1 MKIEINTCYSEFD
14 LEELEYL
21 LIQILNRKLQLKKP
35 IFEMVKLSKE
45 DLNELDKINKIE
57 EKLIKIM
64 KK

>member
-1 MKIEINTCYSEFD
+1 MKIEINTSYSEFD

>member
-1 MKIEINTCYSEFD
+1 MRIEINANYSEFD

-35 IFEMVKLSKE
+35 IYEMVKLSKE

-57 EKLIKIM
+57 QKLIKIM

>member
-1 MKIEINTCYSEFD
+1 MRIEINANYSEFD

-35 IFEMVKLSKE
+35 IYEMTKVSKE
-45 DLNELDKINKIE
+45 DLNELDKINGIE
-57 EKLIKIM
+57 QKLIKIM

>member
-1 MKIEINTCYSEFD
+1 MRIEINANYSEFD